1 MAEKKEDEK
10 PAAKPKVN
18 LGAIF
23 KVVGIV
29 ANLAVVFGGAAL
41 TYLSTLGYQP
51 PVVTETEVLAR
62 LDKEKAEQKAR
73 EIASIQKA
81 GVQIQ
86 EKGPVMYTLDRFTV
100 NLEGVPSRI
109 VQADLSLEM
118 LDEQGFEEIV
128 TLGPEARDEV
138 MRILSS
144 KRFVDLET
152 IQGKLHLKDQIRTT
166 LNRFLEKGV
175 VKDVYLS
182 HFVVQ

>member
-1 MAEKKEDEK
+1 MAEAKAEEK
-10 PAAKPKVN
+10 PAKPKANV
-18 LGAIF
+18 GAIL
-23 KVVGIV
+23 KYVGV
-29 ANLAVVFGGAAL
+29 AVNVIVVFGGAAL
-41 TYLSTLGYQP
+41 TYMSTLGYHA
-51 PVVTETEVLAR
+51 PVVTESDVLAQ
-62 LDKEKAEQKAR
+62 LQKEKSEQKAR
-73 EIASIQKA
+73 DIATAQKT
-81 GVQIQ
+81 GVQLL

-100 NLEGVPSRI
+100 NLEGVPNRI

-128 TLGPEARDEV
+128 TLGPEARDEIV
-138 MRILSS
+138 RILSA
-144 KRFVDLET
+144 KRFVDVET

>member
-1 MAEKKEDEK
+1 MAEAKTEEK
-10 PAAKPKVN
+10 PVKPKVN
-18 LGAIF
+18 LGPILKF
-23 KVVGIV
+23 LGIGVNVV
-29 ANLAVVFGGAAL
+29 VVFGGAAL

-51 PVVTETEVLAR
+51 PVVTETEVLAQ
-62 LDKEKAEQKAR
+62 LQKEKAEQVAR
-73 EIASIQKA
+73 DIATAKKTGVEIL
-81 GVQIQ
+81 

-100 NLEGVPSRI
+100 NLEGVPNRI

-128 TLGPEARDEV
+128 TLGPEARDEIV
-138 MRILSS
+138 RILSA
-144 KRFVDLET
+144 KRFVDVET